1 MAGITQV
8 FLCMCVRKWVGGLLC
23 GCEMDNFQCEWKNT
37 FGLKGAPL
45 PTVASPPPPPL
56 LPVCCS
62 NNNTHTQARWDV
74 EVEKWMK
81 VGGRKGAFCTATRVH
96 TVCVIKNRW
105 FEEITFL
112 CGRSW
117 QFLNHLY
124 ASATSNISKHMP
136 LCRDHLIFFWWWM
149 IASRYIF
156 THAHKHTLFRHFLNH
171 INVLPSFNMCLPSL
185 IYMPMTDVM
194 MQCTCTCTDALQN
207 SFVCLQFTAFLMN
220 FTWIYEGFSHSNL
233 MGLRW
238 WSGRL
243 MMRRSDVRS
252 PAPAVCIP
260 WMQSACHECRP
271 FKCKGP
277 AVKEYLEN

>member
-1 MAGITQV
+1 M
-8 FLCMCVRKWVGGLLC
+8 WV
-23 GCEMDNFQCEWKNT
+23 KNT
-37 FGLKGAPL
+37 FSLKGAPL

-81 VGGRKGAFCTATRVH
+81 VGGKKGAFCTATRVH

-149 IASRYIF
+149 IVSRYIF
-156 THAHKHTLFRHFLNH
+156 THAHKHTLFDIFSIILMSCHLSTFE
-171 INVLPSFNMCLPSL
+171 NVVFTVTDLYADDWRNDAMHLHTYGHAAEFFCLPAVHCISNEL
-185 IYMPMTDVM
+185 HLNLWRF
-194 MQCTCTCTDALQN
+194 Q
-207 SFVCLQFTAFLMN
+207 SF
-220 FTWIYEGFSHSNL
+220 
-233 MGLRW
+233 
-238 WSGRL
+238 
-243 MMRRSDVRS
+243 
-252 PAPAVCIP
+252 
-260 WMQSACHECRP
+260 
-271 FKCKGP
+271 
-277 AVKEYLEN
+277 